1 MRPIFHSLASPAF
14 MTVLLAGGAVLAQ
27 AQAQTPQILANGVV
41 NAASGNTPVA
51 VGSLISIYGS
61 NLSPVSDTDTAIP
74 LPPTMDGVRV
84 TVNGVTAPL
93 WFVSAG
99 QINAQI
105 PWEALASAP
114 PTTNTS
120 TAQIVVTTTAGG
132 ASASASVS
140 VAPAAPGIFTFYY
153 GSGQAIAYNYSDST
167 FAAATPIAGYQVPVR
182 PAKINDPNPL
192 IIYATGLGPVSPTV
206 ADGAPPPTGTIAY
219 TVNTPTVL
227 VGGMA
232 LPPANV
238 LFSGLSSDPGV
249 YQLNVTLPT
258 GTPTG
263 NTVSLQIQMNGF
275 TSRSDVTIAVSQ

>member
-1 MRPIFHSLASPAF
+1 MH
-14 MTVLLAGGAVLAQ
+14 AQ
-27 AQAQTPQILANGVV
+27 APQILATGVV
-41 NAASGNTPVA
+41 NAASGNVPVT

-84 TVNGVTAPL
+84 TVNGVTARL
-93 WFVSAG
+93 WFVSSG

-114 PTTNTS
+114 PTTNTT
-120 TAQIVVTTTAGG
+120 TAQVIVNTTSGG
-132 ASASASVS
+132 ASLPVTVT
-140 VAPAAPGIFTFYY
+140 VAPAAPGIFTFFY
-153 GSGQAIAYNYSDST
+153 GAGQAIAYNYSDNT
-167 FAAATPIAGYQVPVR
+167 FAAAAPIAGYPVPVR

-192 IIYATGLGPVSPTV
+192 IIYATGLGPVTPTV
-206 ADGAPPPTGTIAY
+206 ADGAPPPTGVVAY
-219 TVNTPTVL
+219 TVTTPTVL
-227 VGGMA
+227 IGGV
-232 LPPANV
+232 PANV
-238 LFSGLSSDPGV
+238 LFAGLSSDPGV

-263 NTVSLQIQMNGF
+263 SAVSLQIQMNGF